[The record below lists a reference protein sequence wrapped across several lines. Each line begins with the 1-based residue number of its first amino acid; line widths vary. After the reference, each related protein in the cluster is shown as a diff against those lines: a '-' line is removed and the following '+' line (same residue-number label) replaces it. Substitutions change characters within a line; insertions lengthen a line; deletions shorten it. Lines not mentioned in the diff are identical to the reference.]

1 MPRPNMR
8 RRIRARHGLAPT
20 ISFFIG
26 AAWSEALRRVVLT
39 ACSLN
44 APLALRFDVIYVNS
58 RNRWGYRDL
67 FLSKALPLST
77 QSIRTQT
84 VRVQTHVRL
93 LGSPVSGWS
102 LAGEAWPRPYG
113 DPTRSQLR
121 WRARHGLAPTGAQRG
136 ANCAGGRGMASPL
149 QAPNAEPIALAG
161 EAWPRPYGDPT
172 RSQLRRGEAMPRP
185 PASNRGCPD
194 PVSQVMNQHANLTK

>member
-1 MPRPNMR
+1 MWCSPPDV
-8 RRIRARHGLAPT
+8 G
-20 ISFFIG
+20 
-26 AAWSEALRRVVLT
+26 EALT
-39 ACSLN
+39 CSLN

-58 RNRWGYRDL
+58 RNRWGYRGL

-102 LAGEAWPRPYG
+102 LAGEAWPRPY
-113 DPTRSQLR
+113 
-121 WRARHGLAPTGAQRG
+121 RH
-136 ANCAGGRGMASPL
+136 
-149 QAPNAEPIALAG
+149 
-161 EAWPRPYGDPT
+161 PT